1 MVYYVFIL
9 NQWDSLAI
17 HSSVPNIVLFS
28 NLLSVGD
35 FFQPVVL
42 VVLSQ
47 NMEKNPFV

>member
-47 NMEKNPFV
+47 NMEKTPFV